1 MVQEVQTEVVKRQEN
16 TLETIESIWTS
27 SRKIIIDRQT
37 RHVYK
42 HSWVSMNT
50 KFDTF
55 GSVDPAPWTII
66 PPIIDVTTYDAQ
78 GEIEYKLIDG
88 KLRIPVAWQY
98 QVTISYPTSWSG
110 TMTTNLRVN
119 GKKVYSKDTTGNG
132 SYTDSMTLD
141 LGKYD
146 MLSVDRSYYY
156 TVIFSWYPPQT
167 VSVTI
172 KNFNS

>member
-1 MVQEVQTEVVKRQEN
+1 MVQEVQTDVVRRQEN
-16 TLETIESIWTS
+16 TLETIENIWTS

-42 HSWVSMNT
+42 HSWISMNT
-50 KFDTF
+50 EFDTF
-55 GSVDPAPWTII
+55 GSVDPAPGTII
-66 PPIIDVTTYDAQ
+66 PPIIGVTTYDSE
-78 GEIEYKLIDG
+78 GEIEYRLIDWE
-88 KLRIPVAWQY
+88 LRIPVAWQY
-98 QVTISYPTSWSG
+98 QVTISFPTQWSG

-119 GKKVYSKDTTGNG
+119 GEKVYSKDTTGYG
-132 SYTDSMTLD
+132 SQTDSMTLD

-156 TVIFSWYPPQT
+156 TTIFSGYPSQT
-167 VSVTI
+167 VTVTI

>member
-1 MVQEVQTEVVKRQEN
+1 MVQEVQTDVVRRQEN
-16 TLETIESIWTS
+16 TLETIENIWTS

-42 HSWVSMNT
+42 HSWISMNT

-55 GSVDPAPWTII
+55 GSVDPAPGTVI
-66 PPIIDVTTYDAQ
+66 PPIIEVTTYDSE
-78 GEIEYKLIDG
+78 GEIEYRLIDWE
-88 KLRIPVAWQY
+88 LRIPVAWQY
-98 QVTISYPTSWSG
+98 QVSISYSLPSTSW

-119 GKKVYSKDTTGNG
+119 DKKVWTENASSG
-132 SYTDSMTLD
+132 SHSATMTLD

-146 MLSVDRSYYY
+146 LITVDRSYYY
-156 TVIFSWYPPQT
+156 TSAFSWYPSQT
-167 VSVTI
+167 VTVTI